1 MRCSLNLKLRSA
13 HEKPQQSNRF
23 DSPTDSEN
31 TKMRKI
37 ATKQLLKNAKGISKK
52 KASYP
57 LSGSESSEVVKKKIK
72 LVLVFGPCNPAASP
86 ASKFLP
92 SAFTR
97 VVSAKRYLMML

>member
-1 MRCSLNLKLRSA
+1 MRRV
-13 HEKPQQSNRF
+13 
-23 DSPTDSEN
+23 
-31 TKMRKI
+31 
-37 ATKQLLKNAKGISKK
+37 ATKTAFEERKGHFKEK